1 MTNSDSG
8 PALEIDSSKDT
19 SGIGG
24 HPRGLTT
31 LFFTEIWERFSY
43 YGARAIL
50 MLYMVAPECAG
61 GMGLATSRAA
71 AIYGAY
77 TASVYFTALPG
88 GWLADRYLGA
98 RLAVLIGGIFIAIGN
113 FAMAFGYPNLFF
125 AGMAVI
131 ALGCGLLKPNVSSMV
146 GGLYSKTDPRRDSGF
161 SIFYM
166 GINIGAMISPL
177 ICGYLGQKINWHLG
191 FAAAG
196 IGMTLGLCQYVL
208 NGNRL
213 AHVGKKPARGLSTE
227 TASPLKQPLTA
238 EERKR
243 LAVIGVLFCF
253 SAIFWM
259 AFEQAGSSLNLFA
272 DKKTAN
278 HFLGYEYPSSWY
290 QSVNS
295 IFIII
300 FAPVFSWLWL
310 RMGRKQPSSPA
321 KFSYGLFFVGLGFV
335 VLAAASMSP
344 GKVSPFWLICV
355 YLLHTFGELSLSPI
369 GLSTVTK
376 LAPPHMVG
384 SMMGVWFLSLS
395 LGNFAGGWVAGFFDP
410 NAEGALVTLFGS
422 VALTAVAAGVI
433 LALIT
438 PAMRR
443 LMGGI
448 H

>member
-1 MTNSDSG
+1 
-8 PALEIDSSKDT
+8 
-19 SGIGG
+19 
-24 HPRGLTT
+24 
-31 LFFTEIWERFSY
+31 
-43 YGARAIL
+43 
-50 MLYMVAPECAG
+50 
-61 GMGLATSRAA
+61 
-71 AIYGAY
+71 
-77 TASVYFTALPG
+77 
-88 GWLADRYLGA
+88 
-98 RLAVLIGGIFIAIGN
+98 
-113 FAMAFGYPNLFF
+113 
-125 AGMAVI
+125 
-131 ALGCGLLKPNVSSMV
+131 
-146 GGLYSKTDPRRDSGF
+146 
-161 SIFYM
+161 
-166 GINIGAMISPL
+166 
-177 ICGYLGQKINWHLG
+177 
-191 FAAAG
+191 
-196 IGMTLGLCQYVL
+196 
-208 NGNRL
+208 
-213 AHVGKKPARGLSTE
+213 
-227 TASPLKQPLTA
+227 
-238 EERKR
+238 
-243 LAVIGVLFCF
+243 
-253 SAIFWM
+253 M

-278 HFLGYEYPSSWY
+278 HFFGYEYPSSWY

-376 LAPPHMVG
+376 LAPPRMVG

-422 VALTAVAAGVI
+422 VALTAIAAGVI
-433 LALIT
+433 LVLIT